1 MAETTGISYGTIAL
15 GAVLPAILFFLGVI
29 MQVHFRAGRS
39 NLKGIPKPDL
49 PRVKEVFKE
58 GGHLLIPL
66 IGLIFFLGSGV
77 PVAFSAIYTI

>member
-1 MAETTGISYGTIAL
+1 
-15 GAVLPAILFFLGVI
+15 

-58 GGHLLIPL
+58 GGHLMIPL
-66 IGLIFFLGSGV
+66 VGLVFLLGSGI
-77 PVAFSAIYTI
+77 PVAFCVLHHCHDDNCCCI